1 MVSYFLNNP
10 AKTCLCELKISGNT
24 EIEHIFQSKAFFF
37 LSQCQSPH
45 KLCFSAFK
53 NTFRKD
59 GIQKSHTIIQMSLDR
74 KQTLESTLNGNL
86 HTSCF
91 TTFKGTFRKD
101 GIQKSHTIIQ
111 MSLDRKQILESTLN
125 ELKAKR
131 NKLDK

>member
-1 MVSYFLNNP
+1 
-10 AKTCLCELKISGNT
+10 
-24 EIEHIFQSKAFFF
+24 
-37 LSQCQSPH
+37 
-45 KLCFSAFK
+45 
-53 NTFRKD
+53 
-59 GIQKSHTIIQMSLDR
+59 MSLDR